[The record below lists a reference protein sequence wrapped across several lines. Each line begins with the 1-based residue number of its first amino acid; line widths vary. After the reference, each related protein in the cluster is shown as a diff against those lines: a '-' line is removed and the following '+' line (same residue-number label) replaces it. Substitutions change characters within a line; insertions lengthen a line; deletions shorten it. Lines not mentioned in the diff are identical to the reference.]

1 MFVGL
6 RQSLP
11 FFVMDSLS
19 LCWRGMAGAGK
30 TTALHEALRS
40 LAALRGIPFT
50 IQRHPLQTRSLNAT
64 GDVTEAAASEEG
76 AGPGDAEAGQF
87 LYESSLVHIGLDIAR
102 MSMQDK
108 HILRP
113 VLLKLGQGSQVLAGD
128 QGRGARILVL
138 YHAHLLSSESVLL
151 LQACLEH
158 NEGDLSIWLTSELPM
173 PQRIRDWFIE
183 IPVNG
188 YDRAFENYKNT
199 VYSCSNSQNTGQV
212 VMNWPD
218 VFRALFKRWLSMP
231 VPTLKEVKEVKAIV
245 YEMMMRN
252 LRWVEVV
259 HFILDVVLTMEELS
273 PEQRQVCM
281 KALAGCE
288 ATGGGYT
295 IPSYRIPILWE
306 SLFLQL
312 RSILC
317 SPCKVDGEKQDSPQA
332 AISATVSPKRTVVRR
347 KKGVANAGTSVAA
360 M

>member
-1 MFVGL
+1 
-6 RQSLP
+6 
-11 FFVMDSLS
+11 MDSLS

-40 LAALRGIPFT
+40 LAALRAIPFS
-50 IQRHPLQTRSLNAT
+50 IQRHPLQTNSPSAS
-64 GDVTEAAASEEG
+64 GDVTEAAASDEG
-76 AGPGDAEAGQF
+76 AGPGEADAGQF

-113 VLLKLGQGSQVLAGD
+113 VLVKLGQGSQVLAGE

-151 LQACLEH
+151 LQACLEQ
-158 NEGDLSIWLTSELPM
+158 NEGDLSIWMTSELPV

-183 IPVNG
+183 IPIG
-188 YDRAFENYKNT
+188 GHDRSFEQYTNT
-199 VYSCSNSQNTGQV
+199 VYSLKQSSQNPV
-212 VMNWPD
+212 PLKIMNWPD
-218 VFRALFKRWLSMP
+218 VFLALFRRWLSMP
-231 VPTLKEVKEVKAIV
+231 APTLKEVKEVKAIV

-259 HFILDVVLTMEELS
+259 HFILDVILIMDELR
-273 PEQRQVCM
+273 PEQRQASI
-281 KALAGCE
+281 KALASCE

-317 SPCKVDGEKQDSPQA
+317 SPCKVDGEKQDSPPA
-332 AISATVSPKRTVVRR
+332 ASGVASGPKRTLIRR
-347 KKGVANAGTSVAA
+347 KKGVANAETSVAA
-360 M
+360 V